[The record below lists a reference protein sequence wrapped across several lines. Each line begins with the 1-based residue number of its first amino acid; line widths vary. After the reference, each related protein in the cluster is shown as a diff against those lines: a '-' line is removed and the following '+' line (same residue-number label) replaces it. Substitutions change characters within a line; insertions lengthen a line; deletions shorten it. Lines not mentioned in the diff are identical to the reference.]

1 MNSAISMYKRAFDP
15 IRQYMRTKRTNKRSD
30 QSEHELEARSDI
42 YPMIVKK
49 RDAVTPEE
57 SLENLENEINSWL
70 LGYEPMTARSDWS
83 KGIDAFKKRSS
94 LDERKKRIY
103 SRVLD
108 IPDRNFLTL

>member
-15 IRQYMRTKRTNKRSD
+15 IRQYMRSKRTNQRSD
-30 QSEHELEARSDI
+30 QSEHELEARG
-42 YPMIVKK
+42 
-49 RDAVTPEE
+49 AVTPEE

-70 LGYEPMTARSDWS
+70 LGYEPMTARDWS

>member
-1 MNSAISMYKRAFDP
+1 MKSAVQMYKRGFNP
-15 IRQYMRTKRTNKRSD
+15 LREYMRGKRTNQSHQRSD
-30 QSEHELEARSDI
+30 QSEDELDSDL
-42 YPMIVKK
+42 YPMAKFGK

-70 LGYEPMTARSDWS
+70 LGYEPMTARSVWS
-83 KGIDAFKKRSS
+83 KGNNAFP

-108 IPDRNFLTL
+108 IPNQNFLTL